1 MGKKTS
7 MYLTDDLIPR
17 VEAATGQ
24 GVSLADLVRQALDAP
39 SLEETIRRVIRE
51 ELAAALGNGAK
62 PHPASPVAVP
72 FREPGQ

>member
-17 VEAATGQ
+17 VEAATGE

-39 SLEETIRRVIRE
+39 SLEDMIRRVIRE
-51 ELAAALGNGAK
+51 ELAAALGAK
-62 PHPASPVAVP
+62 AQPASPVAVP

>member
-24 GVSLADLVRQALDAP
+24 GVSLADLVRKALDAP
-39 SLEETIRRVIRE
+39 PLEETIRRVIRE
-51 ELAAALGNGAK
+51 ELAAAPGNGAK
-62 PHPASPVAVP
+62 AHPAAVP

>member
-17 VEAATGQ
+17 VEAATGE

-39 SLEETIRRVIRE
+39 SLEDMIRRVIRE
-51 ELAAALGNGAK
+51 ELAAALGAK
-62 PHPASPVAVP
+62 AAPGIVP
-72 FREPGQ
+72 FKAAGQ